1 MPVPSAGLR
10 SPCVLPLVLL
20 DICYQHEDK
29 SSLVSCR
36 MTDHME
42 EKKII
47 SDEAILEQPAPSS

>member
-1 MPVPSAGLR
+1 
-10 SPCVLPLVLL
+10 VLPLVLL
-20 DICYQHEDK
+20 DVCYQHEDK

-36 MTDHME
+36 MRDHME

>member
-20 DICYQHEDK
+20 DVCYQHEDK

-36 MTDHME
+36 MRDHME